1 MEKRLNGISKF
12 LSYHGR
18 LIPVNS
24 VFSSLPTFFMCSLII
39 PPSFTKQIDR
49 YRKHCLWNGG
59 DINRRGTY
67 LGYLGASMQIKRR
80 RGPWNPKLEN
90 HNIALLL
97 KFLDNF
103 YNNSD
108 IPWVQPTWSK
118 LYSNSDTPP
127 HARHPIGSFWW
138 KGILK
143 LFGKFKRV
151 ASCNPNLGSLV
162 LLWKDNWSGDILEIK
177 YP

>member
-1 MEKRLNGISKF
+1 MPFTYLGLPLGITRPSIQDFSPLLTNMAKRLNGISKF

-24 VFSSLPTFFMCSLII
+24 VFSALPTFFMCSLII

-49 YRKHCLWNGG
+49 YRKHCLWSGG

-80 RGPWNPKLEN
+80 RGPWNKLEN
-90 HNIALLL
+90 HNTALLL
-97 KFLDNF
+97 KFLDKF

-118 LYSNSDTPP
+118 LYSNSDTPLMLGAP
-127 HARHPIGSFWW
+127 LDP
-138 KGILK
+138 
-143 LFGKFKRV
+143 FGGRAF
-151 ASCNPNLGSLV
+151 
-162 LLWKDNWSGDILEIK
+162 
-177 YP
+177 